1 MSGKG
6 GPPKGEP
13 WVWLTR
19 DLLRSQAWRGL
30 GINARR
36 LVDFL
41 LIEYMNHGGKRNGH
55 LLAPREHL
63 EAFVIGRRHIT
74 AAIDEARIARLI
86 DVKRGTGR
94 RPSTFALTWLPLAV
108 HEGEQQAPVAV
119 HEGDRQGYT
128 KVNSYGGSSAR
139 RDTATPEIKGA
150 RRDTPYRSSYRDRGD
165 STDLSGAEPDGPVD
179 DFGAP
184 A

>member
-55 LLAPREHL
+55 LLA
-63 EAFVIGRRHIT
+63 V
-74 AAIDEARIARLI
+74 AA
-86 DVKRGTGR
+86 
-94 RPSTFALTWLPLAV
+94 SSFASDA
-108 HEGEQQAPVAV
+108 
-119 HEGDRQGYT
+119 
-128 KVNSYGGSSAR
+128 
-139 RDTATPEIKGA
+139 
-150 RRDTPYRSSYRDRGD
+150 
-165 STDLSGAEPDGPVD
+165 TDLILFAHG
-179 DFGAP
+179 
-184 A
+184 